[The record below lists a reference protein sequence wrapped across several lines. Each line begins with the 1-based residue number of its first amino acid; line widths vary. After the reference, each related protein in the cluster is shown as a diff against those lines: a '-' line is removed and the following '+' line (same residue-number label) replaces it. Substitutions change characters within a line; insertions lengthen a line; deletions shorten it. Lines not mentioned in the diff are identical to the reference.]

1 MQVRKYIESDVHCYC
16 ASKAGNMFRVM
27 LIPTVQASRKYVK
40 SEVHYYCA
48 SKVGNML
55 RVMFIATVLA
65 R

>member
-1 MQVRKYIESDVHCYC
+1 MESEAHCYC
-16 ASKAGNMFRVM
+16 ASKLGNMLRVM

-40 SEVHYYCA
+40 SEVHYYCV